1 MPFVV
6 ILPGPLCPLARGQS
20 RIAIEDSP
28 PDVRA
33 ALAALFRRHP
43 AVQPRI
49 VTEAGDVRP
58 HVNVFVGAE
67 SIRYTGGLATSVP
80 PGAEIVI
87 LPAVSGGVGSHW
99 RAPG

>member
-6 ILPGPLCPLARGQS
+6 ILPGPLSPLAGGQS
-20 RIAIEDSP
+20 RLALDESP
-28 PDVRA
+28 LDVRA
-33 ALAALFRRHP
+33 ALAALFRHHP

-49 VTEAGDVRP
+49 VTEGGDVRP

-67 SIRYTGGLATSVP
+67 SIRFTGGLATSVP

-87 LPAVSGGVGSHW
+87 LPAVSGG
-99 RAPG
+99 